1 MPTISKQWR
10 AWLAV
15 LLTAVAA
22 ASVAWIALLA
32 PRGAPERWFMPG
44 PLGHVPGRTPPP
56 PSPRAYLTRAMS
68 GVDRFDGGDW
78 ARHNGLGAPLKFSH
92 NLSHVFPPSLRAQ
105 HPEYFPLVGG
115 ERLRPASTGPVN
127 WNPDLGNPAVA
138 RHAAEVARL
147 YFDAHPRAESF
158 SLGVN
163 DGLIF
168 GESPET
174 LALVTPP
181 GWFRGRPDYSRL
193 VFTFM
198 NRAATALDATHP
210 GRYLGCL
217 AYYWCEDVPPFPVR
231 ANVLPFLTADR
242 SQGYDAAFRQE
253 EFNLQ
258 DRWAKAG
265 PRRLGLYD
273 YLYGRGF
280 LVPRIFTRLVAENLR
295 HARRAGFTDY
305 YAEVNPNW
313 GLDGPMPWLVAQLLE
328 DPERSA
334 EKLLDEYYLRFFGRA
349 AAPMRRFFERCE
361 EQWMRQP
368 GPPYWLK
375 HYRNESQV
383 DLFPSAVCRELR
395 GLLNEAA
402 QAADSPEVKARVAF
416 VSDAFA
422 LTERFVAFCEAR
434 TALVR
439 RQLRGKLA
447 GEAAAQEI
455 RQFVEARSALI
466 SIAIRLRWTQPPAAY
481 PASLDD
487 FLRDDPVFGATE
499 DALETTQRVFP
510 AQLNSLVEIL
520 AREEIPQIQAA
531 LQAWRERSAGVARE
545 RAEDG
550 LLEGPVVP
558 GRRIAGLA
566 YGLDLPAAWSSKN
579 EPVQDQEALLLPGA
593 AHGGGVG
600 LHLAGSADAALFQWT
615 EALPGRSYDA
625 TVFVRGRVASGNI
638 VALTLGWLDASQK
651 PVGNVLLARLP
662 EGEWS
667 EWVRL
672 RQGGV
677 APAGARWVGIGVRV
691 QHQVTGDWADVDDF
705 SLRETAAPAGPP

>member
-1 MPTISKQWR
+1 LS
-10 AWLAV
+10 
-15 LLTAVAA
+15 
-22 ASVAWIALLA
+22 
-32 PRGAPERWFMPG
+32 
-44 PLGHVPGRTPPP
+44 
-56 PSPRAYLTRAMS
+56 
-68 GVDRFDGGDW
+68 
-78 ARHNGLGAPLKFSH
+78 FSH
-92 NLSHVFPPSLRAQ
+92 NLARVFPPSLYAQ
-105 HPEYFPLVGG
+105 HPEYFPLVSG

-138 RHAAEVARL
+138 RHAAEAARL
-147 YFDAHPRAESF
+147 YFRTHPQAESF

-168 GESPET
+168 GESPDT
-174 LALVTPP
+174 LALVTPTA
-181 GWFRGRPDYSRL
+181 WFRGRPDYSRL
-193 VFTFM
+193 VFTFL
-198 NRAATALDATHP
+198 NRAATDLARTQPDK
-210 GRYLGCL
+210 YLGAL
-217 AYYWCEDVPPFPVR
+217 AYYWAEDVPDFAVLPQ
-231 ANVLPFLTADR
+231 VLPFLAEDR
-242 SQGYDAAFRQE
+242 AQGYDAAFRQE
-253 EFNLQ
+253 EFRLQ
-258 DRWAKAG
+258 DRWGQAG

-273 YLYGRGF
+273 YLYGSGF
-280 LVPRIFTRLVAENLR
+280 LIPRIQTRLVAENIR

-305 YAEVNPNW
+305 YAEANPNW

-349 AAPMRRFFERCE
+349 ADPMRRFFERCE

-375 HYRNESQV
+375 HYRNESQA

-416 VSDAFA
+416 VSDTFG
-422 LTERFVAFCEAR
+422 LTERFVAFCETR
-434 TALVR
+434 TALAR
-439 RQLRGKLA
+439 RQLRGGLA
-447 GEAAAQEI
+447 GEAAALEI
-455 RQFVEARSALI
+455 RQYVEARSALI
-466 SIAIRLRWTQPPAAY
+466 SIAVRLRWTQPLAIY

-499 DALETTQRVFP
+499 DALETTRRLSP
-510 AQLNSLVEIL
+510 AQLNSLVEAL
-520 AREEIPQIQAA
+520 ARDESPQVQAA

-550 LLEGPVVP
+550 SLEGPVVP

-600 LHLAGSADAALFQWT
+600 LHLAGSADTALFQWT
-615 EALPGRSYDA
+615 EALPGRLYDA
-625 TVFVRGRVASGNI
+625 TVYVRGRVSSGTI
-638 VALTLGWLDASQK
+638 VALTLGWLDAGQR

-662 EGEWS
+662 EGDWS
-667 EWVRL
+667 GWVRL

-691 QHQVTGDWADVDDF
+691 QHQVAGDWVDVDDF
-705 SLRETAAPAGPP
+705 SLREIAAPARPPKGIEH

>member
-1 MPTISKQWR
+1 
-10 AWLAV
+10 LA
-15 LLTAVAA
+15 
-22 ASVAWIALLA
+22 
-32 PRGAPERWFMPG
+32 R
-44 PLGHVPGRTPPP
+44 
-56 PSPRAYLTRAMS
+56 
-68 GVDRFDGGDW
+68 
-78 ARHNGLGAPLKFSH
+78 
-92 NLSHVFPPSLRAQ
+92 VFPPSLYAQ
-105 HPEYFPLVGG
+105 HPEYFPLVSG

-138 RHAAEVARL
+138 RHAAEAARL
-147 YFDAHPRAESF
+147 YFRTHPQAESF

-168 GESPET
+168 GESPDT
-174 LALVTPP
+174 LALVTPTA
-181 GWFRGRPDYSRL
+181 WFRGRPDYSRL
-193 VFTFM
+193 VFTFL
-198 NRAATALDATHP
+198 NRAATDLARTQPDK
-210 GRYLGCL
+210 YLGAL
-217 AYYWCEDVPPFPVR
+217 AYYWAEDVPDFAVLPQ
-231 ANVLPFLTADR
+231 VLPFLTADR
-242 SQGYDAAFRQE
+242 AQGYDAAFRQE
-253 EFNLQ
+253 ELHLQ
-258 DRWAKAG
+258 DRWGQAG
-265 PRRLGLYD
+265 PRRLGVYD
-273 YLYGRGF
+273 YLYGSGF

-375 HYRNESQV
+375 HYRNESQA

-395 GLLNEAA
+395 GLLDQAGR
-402 QAADSPEVKARVAF
+402 AADSPEVKARVAF
-416 VSDAFA
+416 VSDTFG
-422 LTERFVAFCEAR
+422 LTERFVAFCETR
-434 TALVR
+434 TALAR
-439 RQLRGKLA
+439 RQLRGGLA
-447 GEAAAQEI
+447 GEAAALEI
-455 RQFVEARSALI
+455 RQYVEARSALI
-466 SIAIRLRWTQPPAAY
+466 SIAVRLRWTQPLAIY

-499 DALETTQRVFP
+499 DALETTRRLSP
-510 AQLNSLVEIL
+510 AQLNSLVEAL
-520 AREEIPQIQAA
+520 ARDESPQVQAA

-550 LLEGPVVP
+550 SLEGPVVP

-600 LHLAGSADAALFQWT
+600 LHLAGSADTALFQWT
-615 EALPGRSYDA
+615 EALPGRLYDA
-625 TVFVRGRVASGNI
+625 TVYVRGRVSSGTI
-638 VALTLGWLDASQK
+638 VALTLGWLDAGQR

-662 EGEWS
+662 EGDWS
-667 EWVRL
+667 GWVRL

-691 QHQVTGDWADVDDF
+691 QHQVAGDWVDVDDF
-705 SLRETAAPAGPP
+705 SLREIAAPARPPKGIEH